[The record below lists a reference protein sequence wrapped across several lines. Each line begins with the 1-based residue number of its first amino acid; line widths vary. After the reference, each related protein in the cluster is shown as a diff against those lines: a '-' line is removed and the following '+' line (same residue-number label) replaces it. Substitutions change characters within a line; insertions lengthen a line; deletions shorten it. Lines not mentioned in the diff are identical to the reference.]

1 MRIPTDEIMHLSK
14 GISMKSRRA
23 ERLDAIDWRILEML
37 QVDGR
42 APLSALARRI
52 GLSQP
57 ATSERVKR
65 LESLGVIEG
74 YTARVS
80 FQAVGLDLLAIARVK
95 STFEKLQD
103 CIELFGSMPEILEV
117 HRVTGEDCF
126 ILKVL
131 VPKAAQLESVIDRLA
146 KHGSVTTAIVMSSM
160 PPVPI
165 THRTVASK

>member
-1 MRIPTDEIMHLSK
+1 
-14 GISMKSRRA
+14 MKSRQA
-23 ERLDAIDWRILEML
+23 ERLDSTDWRILEML
-37 QVDGR
+37 QLDGR

-74 YTARVS
+74 YAARVN
-80 FQAVGLDLLAIARVK
+80 FQAVGLDLLAIARVRT
-95 STFEKLQD
+95 TFEKLQD
-103 CIELFGSMPEILEV
+103 CLKLFASMPEILEV
-117 HRVTGEDCF
+117 HRVTGEDCL

-146 KHGSVTTAIVMSSM
+146 KYGSVTTSIVLSSM
-160 PPVPI
+160 PPAPI